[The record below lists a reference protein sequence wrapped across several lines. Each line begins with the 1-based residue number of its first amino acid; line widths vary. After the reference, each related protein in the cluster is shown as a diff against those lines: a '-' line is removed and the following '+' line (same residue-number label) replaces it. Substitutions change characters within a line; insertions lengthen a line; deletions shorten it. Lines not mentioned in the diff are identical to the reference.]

1 MKKLLVLMLSAGL
14 VLGACG
20 NSESKS
26 EDKKQDTKSDSEKK
40 KEKKQKED
48 KQKQEQKAKDEKAK
62 KEKQAKDEQR
72 KKDEE
77 LAQQNSQQEAAQ
89 NEQQA
94 TQEQQTQQSTE
105 PSVQQPVQE
114 NVQQEPTDQE
124 KMEANAKVAKEHG
137 YTGIPNGDVGLLD
150 PSTEGY
156 YSNDQLDPKTGLPK
170 DNAVPHSMNDGYSDD
185 ELKAMEGQDL
195 EDDEPLEWVEDE
207 DGNPTLKGG
216 L

>member
-20 NSESKS
+20 NNESKS

-40 KEKKQKED
+40 KDKKQKEN
-48 KQKQEQKAKDEKAK
+48 KEKQEQKAKDEKAKKEKQAKDEKAK

-77 LAQQNSQQEAAQ
+77 LAQQNSQQTTNQ
-89 NEQQA
+89 NEQTPVQDN
-94 TQEQQTQQSTE
+94 
-105 PSVQQPVQE
+105 VQQPVDN

-124 KMEANAKVAKEHG
+124 KAEANAKVAKENG
-137 YTGIPNGDVGLLD
+137 YTGIPNGDAHSDVPVGQI
-150 PSTEGY
+150 E
-156 YSNDQLDPKTGLPK
+156 LP
-170 DNAVPHSMNDGYSDD
+170 PD
-185 ELKAMEGQDL
+185 ELAKEEAKPEYHNTVEPE

-207 DGNPTLKGG
+207 NGDPTLKGG

>member
-20 NSESKS
+20 NNESKS

-40 KEKKQKED
+40 KDKKQKEN
-48 KQKQEQKAKDEKAK
+48 KEKQEQKAKDEKAK

-77 LAQQNSQQEAAQ
+77 LAQQNSQQTTNQ
-89 NEQQA
+89 NEQTPVQDN
-94 TQEQQTQQSTE
+94 
-105 PSVQQPVQE
+105 VQQPVE
-114 NVQQEPTDQE
+114 NNVQQEPTDQE
-124 KMEANAKVAKEHG
+124 KAEANAKIAKENG
-137 YTGIPNGDVGLLD
+137 YTGIPNGDVGMLD

-156 YSNDQLDPKTGLPK
+156 YSNNQLDPETGLPK
-170 DNAVPHSMNDGYSDD
+170 DDAVPHSMNDGYSDD
-185 ELKAMEGQDL
+185 ELKAMEGEDL

-207 DGNPTLKGG
+207 NGDPTLKGG

>member
-20 NSESKS
+20 NNESKS
-26 EDKKQDTKSDSEKK
+26 EDKKQDVKSDSEKK
-40 KEKKQKED
+40 KAEKQKEE
-48 KQKQEQKAKDEKAK
+48 KEKQEQKAKNEKAK

-77 LAQQNSQQEAAQ
+77 LAQQNSQQTATQ
-89 NEQQA
+89 NEQTPVQDN
-94 TQEQQTQQSTE
+94 
-105 PSVQQPVQE
+105 VQQPVE
-114 NVQQEPTDQE
+114 NNTQQEPTDQE
-124 KMEANAKVAKEHG
+124 KAEANAKVAKENG
-137 YTGIPNGDVGLLD
+137 YTGIPNGDAHSDVPVGQIELS
-150 PSTEGY
+150 P
-156 YSNDQLDPKTGLPK
+156 
-170 DNAVPHSMNDGYSDD
+170 D
-185 ELKAMEGQDL
+185 ELAEEEAKPEYHNTVEPE

>member
-77 LAQQNSQQEAAQ
+77 LAQQNSQQEATQ
-89 NEQQA
+89 NEQQSIGSS
-94 TQEQQTQQSTE
+94 E
-105 PSVQQPVQE
+105 QQPVQE

-170 DNAVPHSMNDGYSDD
+170 DSAVPHSMNDGYSDD
-185 ELKAMEGQDL
+185 ELKAMEGEDL
-195 EDDEPLEWVEDE
+195 EDDEPLEWVENENGD
-207 DGNPTLKGG
+207 PTLKGG

>member
-20 NSESKS
+20 NNESKS

-40 KEKKQKED
+40 KEKKQKEE
-48 KQKQEQKAKDEKAK
+48 KEKQEQKAKDEKAK

-77 LAQQNSQQEAAQ
+77 MAQQNSQQSSTQ
-89 NEQQA
+89 NEQAPVQDN
-94 TQEQQTQQSTE
+94 
-105 PSVQQPVQE
+105 VQQPVE
-114 NVQQEPTDQE
+114 NNVRQEPTDQE
-124 KMEANAKVAKEHG
+124 KMEANAKVAKQHG

-156 YSNDQLDPKTGLPK
+156 YSNDQLDPETGLPK
-170 DNAVPHSMNDGYSDD
+170 DDAVPHSMNDGYSED
-185 ELKAMEGQDL
+185 ELKAMEGEDL

-207 DGNPTLKGG
+207 NGDPTLKGG